1 MASADPRVF
10 QVTLT
15 AGADL
20 SAKQHLFVKLDS
32 NGAVVPCAAITD
44 IPVGVLQNNP
54 ASGQAASVLVIGV
67 TKLQSNGSVAIGDV
81 LGTSSD
87 AQADT
92 IAPGTDTT
100 VYAVGRALT
109 AGTTAGDVFTA
120 LIDCARPSRAA

>member
-32 NGAVVPCAAITD
+32 NGAVVPCAGITD

-67 TKLQSNGSVAIGDV
+67 TKLQSNGSV
-81 LGTSSD
+81 
-87 AQADT
+87 T

-120 LIDCARPSRAA
+120 LIDCASPSRAA